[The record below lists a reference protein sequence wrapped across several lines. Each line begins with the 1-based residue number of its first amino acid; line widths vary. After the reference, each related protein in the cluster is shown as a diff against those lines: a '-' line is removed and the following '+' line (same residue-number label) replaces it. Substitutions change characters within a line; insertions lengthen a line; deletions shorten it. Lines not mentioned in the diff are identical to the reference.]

1 MLICDFNV
9 KESEPVLAQ
18 ILHNSFF
25 HAVNIIHQNACYKS
39 INNRNCSDLIISNS
53 PNFQS
58 ASTFCTGLFDFHKLV
73 VTVLKTSFRKTA
85 PKEIHR
91 DYNKFNVDDFK
102 TKLKQYLATSSSN
115 YKHFEQAFL
124 ALLGKHSPYKSE
136 KIRENQVPYMTK
148 NLRKAIMKRSQLK
161 IKYFK
166 TNTAE
171 SLRLYKKKK
180 HCCSRLY
187 NKERKKYYNS
197 LRLKKSNR

>member
-1 MLICDFNV
+1 M
-9 KESEPVLAQ
+9 
-18 ILHNSFF
+18 
-25 HAVNIIHQNACYKS
+25 
-39 INNRNCSDLIISNS
+39 
-53 PNFQS
+53 
-58 ASTFCTGLFDFHKLV
+58 
-73 VTVLKTSFRKTA
+73 TVLKTSFRKTA

-148 NLRKAIMKRSQLK
+148 NLRKAIMKRFQLK